1 MIIGQSDINQ
11 TATNLHTTQK
21 EDTVSQRQM
30 TSWTI
35 AGSLSLV
42 NCESRICWLKTITL
56 RTKVDFRLMI
66 TMLLLVSYIPNV
78 CVGVFFILFYIFT
91 DMCV

>member
-11 TATNLHTTQK
+11 TANNLHTTQK

-35 AGSLSLV
+35 AGSQSLTVKCCFTVLFIKLTVPSSGIV
-42 NCESRICWLKTITL
+42 NKIT
-56 RTKVDFRLMI
+56 
-66 TMLLLVSYIPNV
+66 
-78 CVGVFFILFYIFT
+78 
-91 DMCV
+91 

>member
-11 TATNLHTTQK
+11 TANNLHTTQK

-35 AGSLSLV
+35 AGSQSLTV
-42 NCESRICWLKTITL
+42 KVES
-56 RTKVDFRLMI
+56 
-66 TMLLLVSYIPNV
+66 
-78 CVGVFFILFYIFT
+78 VG
-91 DMCV
+91 